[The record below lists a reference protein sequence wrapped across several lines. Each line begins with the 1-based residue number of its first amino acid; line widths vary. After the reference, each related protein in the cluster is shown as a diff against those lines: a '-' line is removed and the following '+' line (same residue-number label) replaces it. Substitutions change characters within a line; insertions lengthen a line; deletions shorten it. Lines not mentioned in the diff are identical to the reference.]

1 MWKHYRKYFCSFNI
15 LSKKVK
21 IFQKIRNEIEIIEP
35 KNFALN
41 PEGPYSE
48 IYKKNIL
55 LGQKILIVMT
65 YK

>member
-1 MWKHYRKYFCSFNI
+1 MWKHYKKYFCSFNI
-15 LSKKVK
+15 LSKKSK
-21 IFQKIRNEIEIIEP
+21 NLSENKKFNKIEIIEP

-55 LGQKILIVMT
+55 LGKK
-65 YK
+65 Y